1 MENYKF
7 VSKNVKK
14 DITLRTSS
22 RLYGTR
28 PLFSYGYF
36 YRLDYLLNIYR
47 DIKMKEKNNY
57 KVEVL
62 FKNYDDDKLRELW
75 IQKYKDIK
83 KNTRVNL
90 HLWQILQ
97 SSKELL
103 HPNKIKVMCHHSLVD
118 TISAFRK
125 INYKLNK
132 DVYNSK
138 SSDTDLYVNLESMPI
153 QVLVFF
159 LQNFSTVFS
168 KNPIIIMKIPYLF
181 YHLDIKVVYIFTLF
195 FESCRILKPRFL
207 EVGSQDMY
215 MVLSKPK
222 KMPRNIKSVFK
233 ETIPDSKERA
243 SAINDIYMNTTISED
258 FKAFLLKINI
268 ESQLSDMKDLFHV
281 FSIINKNLYF
291 GEKYESYLT
300 FRKQNAE
307 TIVSG
312 L

>member
-22 RLYGTR
+22 HLYESR

-47 DIKMKEKNNY
+47 EIKTREKSNS

-62 FKNYDDDKLRELW
+62 FKNYDDDKLMELW

-83 KNTRVNL
+83 RNTRINL
-90 HLWQILQ
+90 HLWQILHSANDQLQ
-97 SSKELL
+97 S
-103 HPNKIKVMCHHSLVD
+103 NKIKVMCHHYHID
-118 TISAFRK
+118 TISTFRK

-138 SSDTDLYVNLESMPI
+138 SLDTDLYVNLESTPI

-181 YHLDIKVVYIFTLF
+181 YHLDIKVAYIFTLF
-195 FESCRILKPRFL
+195 FESCRILKPRFS

-215 MVLSKPK
+215 MLLSKPK
-222 KMPRNIKSVFK
+222 KMSRNIKSVFRESDTDPK
-233 ETIPDSKERA
+233 DKAAT
-243 SAINDIYMNTTISED
+243 INDISMNTTVSED
-258 FKAFLLKINI
+258 FKAFVLKINI
-268 ESQLSDMKDLFHV
+268 ESQLSDMKDLFNIL
-281 FSIINKNLYF
+281 SIINKNLFF
-291 GEKYESYLT
+291 GEKYESYIKFKT
-300 FRKQNAE
+300 QNVE
-307 TIVSG
+307 KIVSE